1 MDNNSK
7 KRLAEFY
14 QHLDPKKK
22 QQLMLLGGGGAV
34 FLLSAILVVATS
46 EDSDITPTKKPRKI
60 EYNLFN
66 GKNPREVSLD
76 ALAGK
81 INNLTE
87 DLTEVRTSYQQQD
100 KKIKEANELMIEN
113 NKLLKEQTSEL
124 KQRYEELEKRMA
136 SAQDI
141 LENQV
146 PLPDISGNP
155 KSTSTKTRPGQ
166 SGFEPTSKQPPN
178 INDPDIGVETGL
190 KIRVITGFGEEGK
203 KTKNGGSTP
212 AQTSTM
218 ANSTE
223 LAKKREERKRI
234 IETVNI
240 KKPYGVTGLPD
251 VYLPSGTML
260 SGVLMTGLDAP
271 TSNQSRMDPFPTLLR
286 VKHEALLP
294 NKYRM
299 DIAECFVIA
308 SGYGDLSSER
318 AYMRAERLS
327 CVKKDGTVIETPMD
341 AYSVGE
347 DGKAGVRGRLVSK
360 NGQIIGNALLAG
372 FVSGLGKAFTPQ
384 RVQPLA
390 LNPSGT
396 SQFQYPSPEAVGG
409 QAIGGGVHSAADQ
422 LAAYYLEMAKNI
434 FPVIEVD
441 AGRKIDLILVRGMAL
456 TGKSRSTAVLPDR
469 ITNATYGP
477 VTKHHGTY
485 GGIGGSSSGLMNSIS
500 GFSGNGN
507 YR

>member
-1 MDNNSK
+1 MNDLM

-14 QHLDPKKK
+14 GNLDPKKK
-22 QQLMLLGGGGAV
+22 QQIMLLGGGGII
-34 FLLSAILVVATS
+34 FLLSAIIIVATS
-46 EDSDITPTKKPRKI
+46 ENGDITPTKKPRKI

-66 GKNPREVSLD
+66 GKDPREVSLD
-76 ALAGK
+76 ALAAKVKGV
-81 INNLTE
+81 TQ
-87 DLTEVRTSYQQQD
+87 DLTEIRLSYQQQD
-100 KKIKEANELMIEN
+100 KKTKEIESLLIEN
-113 NKLLKEQTSEL
+113 NRLINEQNTQI
-124 KQRYEELEKRMA
+124 KQRYDELEKRVA
-136 SAQDI
+136 NTQEV
-141 LENQV
+141 LQNQV
-146 PLPDISGNP
+146 PLPPIPGDH
-155 KSTSTKTRPGQ
+155 KSTGPNARPEQ
-166 SGFEPTSKQPPN
+166 NGFEPASKQPPN
-178 INDPDIGVETGL
+178 MNDPDTGVDTGL
-190 KIRVITGFGEEGK
+190 KIRVISGFGEEGK
-203 KTKNGGSTP
+203 KTKNGGSAP

-223 LAKKREERKRI
+223 LAAKRQQRNRI
-234 IETVNI
+234 METVNI
-240 KKPYGVTGLPD
+240 KRPDTVTGLPD

-360 NGQIIGNALLAG
+360 NGQVIGNALLAG

-441 AGRKIDLILVRGMAL
+441 AGRSIDLILVRGMSL

-469 ITNATYGP
+469 VTNTTYGP

-485 GGIGGSSSGLMNSIS
+485 GAISGSSSGLMGTIS
-500 GFSGNGN
+500 GFSGTGN